1 MNNEYDNQL
10 MHYGV
15 LGMKW
20 GVHRSRKY
28 ANRASKAKAKGTTEK
43 FEKYD
48 NKSKAIRSKHERL
61 AGKSTLKRADT
72 LSTGKAIVQSMAFG
86 TYGALKYNQIRSKGV
101 NRGKAAVNAL
111 LHQTGNLATGGWM
124 SVIEPRLDKNK

>member
-1 MNNEYDNQL
+1 MNNKYDNQL

-28 ANRASKAKAKGTTEK
+28 ANRASKAKAKGDTEK

-72 LSTGKAIVQSMAFG
+72 LSVD
-86 TYGALKYNQIRSKGV
+86 KYLVSTSN
-101 NRGKAAVNAL
+101 
-111 LHQTGNLATGGWM
+111 
-124 SVIEPRLDKNK
+124 